1 LTAPSKPPWDRQ
13 PGEPEPSYARFRIF
27 LDLGPSRSLAA
38 IARAAGVS
46 RQAVAQTAQRWNWEL
61 RAAAHDDHAV
71 LADCQAPGRLHE
83 AAAAAP
89 IRSLVTEAT
98 RQAEREFLALLE
110 QFRGSVEALARDEF
124 QVARGMVAVS
134 RRSVAKLLEEGRTL
148 SARDLPAFVNSTVIL
163 AAAAQHQWGKSIGVD
178 RLLLQMEQAMT
189 VADAEVL
196 DLPDQGG

>member
-1 LTAPSKPPWDRQ
+1 
-13 PGEPEPSYARFRIF
+13 
-27 LDLGPSRSLAA
+27 
-38 IARAAGVS
+38 VS

-61 RAAAHDDHAV
+61 RAAAHDDYAV
-71 LADCQAPGRLHE
+71 LADCPAPGRLHE

-89 IRSLVTEAT
+89 ILSLASDAT
-98 RQAEREFLALLE
+98 RQAEREFLDLLE
-110 QFRGSVEALARDEF
+110 QFRDAVQALGRDEF

-148 SARDLPAFVNSTVIL
+148 SARDLPAFVNSTVTL

>member
-1 LTAPSKPPWDRQ
+1 M
-13 PGEPEPSYARFRIF
+13 
-27 LDLGPSRSLAA
+27 
-38 IARAAGVS
+38 S
-46 RQAVAQTAQRWNWEL
+46 RQAVAQSAKRWNWEL

-71 LADCQAPGRLHE
+71 LADCPAPGRLHE

-89 IRSLVTEAT
+89 ITSLVTDAT

-110 QFRGSVEALARDEF
+110 QYRGAVEALGRDEF

-134 RRSVAKLLEEGRTL
+134 RRSVAKLLEEGCTL
-148 SARDLPAFVNSTVIL
+148 SARDLPSFVNSAASL

-178 RLLLQMEQAMT
+178 RLLMQMEQAMA